1 VLFLV
6 KATNKKI
13 DTKVSKQGDSITKQ
27 VIAVAEF
34 TGQQVTGVT
43 VTSTERIFVNFPRWR
58 KGVENSVIEIT
69 KDNKKLAYPNEEW
82 NSWEIGSAVEDQ
94 KIYCSIWWLLKTNLY
109 VTSSPLF
116 GAVLTHLACL
126 ISMITT

>member
-1 VLFLV
+1 VV
-6 KATNKKI
+6 VSCKEATNEEI

-69 KDNKKLAYPNEEW
+69 KDNKN
-82 NSWEIGSAVEDQ
+82 
-94 KIYCSIWWLLKTNLY
+94 
-109 VTSSPLF
+109 
-116 GAVLTHLACL
+116 
-126 ISMITT
+126 